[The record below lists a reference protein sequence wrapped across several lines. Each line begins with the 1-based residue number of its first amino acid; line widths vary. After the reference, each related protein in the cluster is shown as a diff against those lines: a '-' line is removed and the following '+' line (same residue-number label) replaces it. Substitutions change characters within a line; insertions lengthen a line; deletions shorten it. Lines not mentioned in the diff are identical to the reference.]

1 MDFLIN
7 EQRAWCY
14 TGGKTF
20 DPSLPTLLFMHG
32 AQNDHSVFA
41 LQTRYFAH
49 HGYSVLAP
57 DLPAHGRSQG
67 APLSSIEE
75 MASWLIAL
83 LQAAK
88 VQRVHLV
95 GHSMGS
101 LIALET
107 AARLLQDPSLGI
119 AVSHLSLLGT
129 AFPMKVSDTLLTT
142 ARDDQ
147 MSAIDMVNQWSYSG
161 IAQKPSCPA
170 PGFYVPG
177 AALRLKQRI
186 AKNSDY
192 PVFYLDFCAC
202 NQYTNG
208 EQAAS
213 VINVPT
219 LFLIATQDLMTPE
232 RATNLLRSKIANQ
245 QTVKIEKS
253 GHDMMAEQPDAVLD
267 ALAHFAK
274 A

>member
-1 MDFLIN
+1 MDLLIN

-20 DPSLPTLLFMHG
+20 DPQLPSIVFMHG

-41 LQTRYFAH
+41 LQSRYFAH
-49 HGYSVLAP
+49 HGYSVLVP
-57 DLPAHGRSQG
+57 DLPAHGRSSG
-67 APLSSIEE
+67 APLASIEE
-75 MASWLIAL
+75 MASWLVAV
-83 LQAAK
+83 LQAAQ

-107 AARLLQDPSLGI
+107 AARLIQDPSLGI
-119 AVSHLSLLGT
+119 TVSHLSLLGT
-129 AFPMKVSDTLLTT
+129 AFPMKVSDALLAT
-142 ARDDQ
+142 ARDNQ
-147 MSAIDMVNQWSYSG
+147 MAAIDMVNQWSYSG
-161 IAQKPSCPA
+161 IAQKPSCPG

-186 AKNSDY
+186 AKNSDC
-192 PVFYLDFCAC
+192 PVFYIDFCAC
-202 NQYTNG
+202 NQYSNG

-213 VINVPT
+213 AIGVPT

-232 RATNLLRSKIANQ
+232 RATNTLRSKIVHQ

-267 ALAHFAK
+267 ALVQFDK